1 MHYNVLL
8 VSAAQQGESAPSS
21 ASLPFHPCNTL
32 LSVITEHL
40 AELSVLYSSFSLAI
54 CFIHGS
60 VYMSK
65 IASQSIPL
73 SPFLSVSTSPVCS
86 QHLHLYSCLANS
98 TIKNIVFF
106 YIPRIW
112 VNIWSS
118 HFKCDSH
125 ILVKVNGSRSGHLR
139 KRTRKLPGFMTRS
152 LYFSPQDEALR
163 ANTWQLLAAIL
174 YSLLSAH

>member
-1 MHYNVLL
+1 MECQ
-8 VSAAQQGESAPSS
+8 AG
-21 ASLPFHPCNTL
+21 
-32 LSVITEHL
+32 
-40 AELSVLYSSFSLAI
+40 LSVLYINSSFPLPI
-54 CFIHGS
+54 CFIPGS

-65 IASQSIPL
+65 IVSQSILL

-86 QHLHLYSCLANS
+86 QHLHLYSCFANS

-106 YIPRIW
+106 YIPSIW
-112 VNIWSS
+112 VNIRSS

-125 ILVKVNGSRSGHLR
+125 ILVKVNGSRSGHL
-139 KRTRKLPGFMTRS
+139 KKLTGKLPGFMTIS
-152 LYFSPQDEALR
+152 LYFFPLDEALR